1 MSIRKSLKLGFT
13 NMDIADICPNFLN
26 KNSIKMLKERCLVM
40 EESTIN
46 QVDETVWYENDQP
59 IKEFLE
65 SFRKPAILEADHQA
79 EELSWVK
86 IMYNSN

>member
-1 MSIRKSLKLGFT
+1 
-13 NMDIADICPNFLN
+13 
-26 KNSIKMLKERCLVM
+26 M
-40 EESTIN
+40 EEALIN
-46 QVDETVWYENDQP
+46 PMDETVWYENDQP

-86 IMYNSN
+86 IINNSIQI

>member
-1 MSIRKSLKLGFT
+1 
-13 NMDIADICPNFLN
+13 
-26 KNSIKMLKERCLVM
+26 M
-40 EESTIN
+40 EEALMN
-46 QVDETVWYENDQP
+46 PMDETVWYENDQP

-86 IMYNSN
+86 IINNSIQI

>member
-1 MSIRKSLKLGFT
+1 
-13 NMDIADICPNFLN
+13 MDIADICPSFLN

-40 EESTIN
+40 EESLIKP
-46 QVDETVWYENDQP
+46 VDETVWYENDQP

-86 IMYNSN
+86 IM